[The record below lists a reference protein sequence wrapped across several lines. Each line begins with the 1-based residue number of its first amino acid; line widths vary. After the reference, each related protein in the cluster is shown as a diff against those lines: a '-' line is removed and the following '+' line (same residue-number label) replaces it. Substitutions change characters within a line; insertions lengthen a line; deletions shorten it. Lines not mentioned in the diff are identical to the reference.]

1 MIECNE
7 GNLEWVPKAE
17 IEKLHIWEGDKIFFR
32 LLDENLP
39 FFSLKLRY
47 KGDELV
53 ETAVN
58 RYE

>member
-1 MIECNE
+1 
-7 GNLEWVPKAE
+7 VPKAE
-17 IEKLHIWEGDKIFFR
+17 IEKLHIWEGDKNFFR

-47 KGDELV
+47 RGDELV